1 MPLETSLTIL
11 LLLFSAALI
20 GVFVARPGI
29 TVTRG
34 GKIMAFL
41 VLFVLPILCGAMGIS
56 SELERSKT
64 TKFCLSCHIMEPYG
78 QSLRVDD
85 PSYLAAAHFQN
96 HRVPADNACYTC
108 HTNYAMFGSVK
119 AKMAGRPAPYSVEEL
134 EGLARHCTGQEDQ
147 ASRVERQIRKST
159 AALLLE
165 SRKGQQF
172 DAIVTGAS
180 AKGTWVRLLHPPAEG
195 RVVRGFA
202 GLDVGDRVRVELV
215 DTDVERGFIDFSLVR
230 GR

>member
-1 MPLETSLTIL
+1 MPHEATLVVAL
-11 LLLFSAALI
+11 LLLNALLI
-20 GVFVARPGI
+20 GVFVVRPAI

-41 VLFVLPILCGAMGIS
+41 VLLLLPILCGAMGIS

-96 HRVPADNACYTC
+96 HRVPADSACYTC

-119 AKMAGRPAPYSVEEL
+119 AKMAGLRHIYIYYLTTPPAPENIKLHEPYNNRECLHCHLGARSFEE
-134 EGLARHCTGQEDQ
+134 GAVHNADPD
-147 ASRVERQIRKST
+147 
-159 AALLLE
+159 LLPGVKANKLSCISSGCHE
-165 SRKGQQF
+165 VAHNVATLNKVKMWKGQ
-172 DAIVTGAS
+172 
-180 AKGTWVRLLHPPAEG
+180 P
-195 RVVRGFA
+195 
-202 GLDVGDRVRVELV
+202 
-215 DTDVERGFIDFSLVR
+215 
-230 GR
+230 